1 MAGPVP
7 ALPDSFTPSSDSVYS
22 DQFGFYSLDSNV
34 PGLSKVIL
42 DKLNM
47 KDYKEYR
54 AALEGKGK
62 VGFRSHKEMFQN
74 LEETFKFCACCS
86 KLPSNLPDP
95 KALKRCI

>member
-54 AALEGKGK
+54 W
-62 VGFRSHKEMFQN
+62 
-74 LEETFKFCACCS
+74 ET
-86 KLPSNLPDP
+86 LL
-95 KALKRCI
+95 